1 MRIIIA
7 YIPVMHQGYEK
18 FLNET
23 SDNSE
28 CFFLIG
34 EDIVFQFPELD
45 YISRKDCIRAIRPE
59 NMRIMIKSLSI
70 LKDVKILNLRTMER
84 LGKDNLEVIMPDED
98 ISRLIAEKYFKKSRV
113 CFKSVFLRWHSN
125 NVEKKN
131 KIPASRMLD
140 VSSFNRKVMGKA
152 LEVGSKSWDWWR
164 QVGAVIIKNKELVLM
179 TCNTHMLHPQ
189 LPYSLGDPRSIFKK
203 GINIGLSTSEHA
215 EAMLIAE
222 AAKKGIALEGAEIY
236 VSDFPCPPCAKMIA
250 RAGLKRCYFF
260 KGYGVLDGEEIL
272 KKFNVEIVRINPS
285 VDN

>member
-1 MRIIIA
+1 MKIVIA
-7 YIPVMHQGYEK
+7 HIPVFHKGYEK

-23 SDNSE
+23 SDGSE
-28 CFFLIG
+28 YLFLVG
-34 EDIVFQFPELD
+34 NDIVLQFSELD

-59 NMRIMIKSLSI
+59 AMRIIIKSLDI

-98 ISRLIAEKYFKKSRV
+98 ISKLIAEKYFKKSHI
-113 CFKSVFLRWHSN
+113 CFKPVFLRWHRD

-131 KIPASRMLD
+131 KIPASSAMN
-140 VSSFNRKVMGKA
+140 VSDFNRKVMGKV
-152 LEVGSKSWDWWR
+152 LDVGSKSWDWWR
-164 QVGAVIIKNKELVLM
+164 QVGAVIVKNKELVLT

-189 LPYSLGDPRSIFKK
+189 LPYSLGDPRSIFKR
-203 GINIGLSTSEHA
+203 GINIDLSTSEHA

-222 AAKKGIALEGAEIY
+222 AAKKGIALEGADIY

-272 KKFNVEIVRINPS
+272 KKFNVEIIHINPS
-285 VDN
+285 V